1 MPGDL
6 TDPYQQHSS
15 RELLLSQKRNK
26 SLNIGPQYE
35 LNDLYLEKSNT
46 PSHNHNKGCHNRD
59 DKSVHVLGPDVEPI
73 NFEDEMTREVTE
85 KPGERNT
92 TPIIPAFCNFQVAKK
107 MHAEN
112 LEHQPLPDS
121 IMDRAYRKLQA
132 QGFANPELALD
143 VFPLA
148 TGNNL

>member
-1 MPGDL
+1 MG
-6 TDPYQQHSS
+6 S
-15 RELLLSQKRNK
+15 
-26 SLNIGPQYE
+26 
-35 LNDLYLEKSNT
+35 
-46 PSHNHNKGCHNRD
+46 
-59 DKSVHVLGPDVEPI
+59 DVEPI

-148 TGNNL
+148 TGNIFADSFSDYDSLIYFT